1 MKTLLIIIIG
11 FLPFVAVSQR
21 TMSPADMAMLR
32 QPSAPRLSPDG
43 TRAAFT
49 VREADTASNRWRTQI
64 HTVDTRTRAVTQATQ
79 SDASCTD
86 PAWSPRGE
94 LSFLSTRPFVDPRG
108 IRREGQS
115 ALFALPAEGGEAVL
129 LCSLERDIESYA
141 WSPDGSHIALLVE
154 GDAPADFREEEH
166 RREARKLNITVSG
179 DPKSGKQLWLY
190 EPARQ
195 AAHKVCDLDP
205 GAEGFSWFPDGNRLL
220 YQTNYTGEYNDE
232 QKWDLWAVTLDG
244 EKEQLTDMAGPESK
258 GRVSPDGKFVACITQ
273 TVPDIEFAK
282 TEISL
287 LNLETRR
294 FARLTASAEFSVE
307 DFRWSP
313 DGGALIALFNQ
324 RSSAVLC
331 SVDPSSG
338 AIRTLTDPV
347 QVVREF
353 DVASRGG
360 IVFTAAG
367 AASLDEVHLLD
378 RGSAQPLTA
387 FSDQLKPFRLGRQ
400 EVISVRSRDGLHEID
415 AVLVLPPGYRKGTRV
430 PLLLAYHG
438 GPYGDFDSRF
448 MQAYPA
454 QVLAAQ
460 GWATVMPNV
469 RGSSGYSDAFGQANR
484 YDLGGG
490 DYRDAMDV
498 VDWLIAQGVADS
510 ARMAVAGGSYGGYLT
525 NWTISQTARFKAAV
539 SMFGIFSWFT
549 DWGNSWQPAFE
560 VMFLG
565 HDYWEKPLDMGN
577 PWISRAPQTFVKNI
591 VTPTLILQGDR
602 DQYTNISNSRE
613 MYQALKTL
621 GRDVEF
627 VVYHGANHGLRT
639 FPNQWIDSME
649 RAVRW
654 VAEKAR

>member
-21 TMSPADMAMLR
+21 AMSPADMAMLR

-324 RSSAVLC
+324 RSSA
-331 SVDPSSG
+331 
-338 AIRTLTDPV
+338 
-347 QVVREF
+347 
-353 DVASRGG
+353 
-360 IVFTAAG
+360 
-367 AASLDEVHLLD
+367 
-378 RGSAQPLTA
+378 
-387 FSDQLKPFRLGRQ
+387 
-400 EVISVRSRDGLHEID
+400 
-415 AVLVLPPGYRKGTRV
+415 
-430 PLLLAYHG
+430 
-438 GPYGDFDSRF
+438 
-448 MQAYPA
+448 
-454 QVLAAQ
+454 
-460 GWATVMPNV
+460 
-469 RGSSGYSDAFGQANR
+469 
-484 YDLGGG
+484 
-490 DYRDAMDV
+490 
-498 VDWLIAQGVADS
+498 
-510 ARMAVAGGSYGGYLT
+510 
-525 NWTISQTARFKAAV
+525 AV
-539 SMFGIFSWFT
+539 SYT
-549 DWGNSWQPAFE
+549 H
-560 VMFLG
+560 LT
-565 HDYWEKPLDMGN
+565 L
-577 PWISRAPQTFVKNI
+577 
-591 VTPTLILQGDR
+591 PTI
-602 DQYTNISNSRE
+602 YS
-613 MYQALKTL
+613 
-621 GRDVEF
+621 V
-627 VVYHGANHGLRT
+627 
-639 FPNQWIDSME
+639 
-649 RAVRW
+649 
-654 VAEKAR
+654 